1 MKLSEVLALQN
12 KKKTEESKPR
22 PKAQLFRKPSSA
34 DEEEGENMAKV
45 LGDNRVLILRNHG
58 ALIAAPTVA
67 QAYIDIYQFE
77 RACMYQ
83 LLAIAGGGKM
93 QLIPEDIVK
102 KMGQDS
108 MNDRN
113 VKHFEG
119 MKRWLDEVK
128 SSYMK

>member
-1 MKLSEVLALQN
+1 MAYYELYDGLLN
-12 KKKTEESKPR
+12 
-22 PKAQLFRKPSSA
+22 
-34 DEEEGENMAKV
+34 DEKEGENMAKV

-67 QAYIDIYQFE
+67 QAYIDIYQLE

-93 QLIPEDIVK
+93 QLIPEDIAK
-102 KMGQDS
+102 KIGQDS